1 MQDIMLIKMGPRLRR
16 SIDAGSDTTLTA
28 DGGGN
33 FELPPEQVRAAMTGS
48 PTAVYAVA
56 SAIR

>member
-16 SIDAGSDTTLTA
+16 SIDARFDTTLTA

-33 FELPPEQVRAAMTGS
+33 FELPPGQVRAAMTGS